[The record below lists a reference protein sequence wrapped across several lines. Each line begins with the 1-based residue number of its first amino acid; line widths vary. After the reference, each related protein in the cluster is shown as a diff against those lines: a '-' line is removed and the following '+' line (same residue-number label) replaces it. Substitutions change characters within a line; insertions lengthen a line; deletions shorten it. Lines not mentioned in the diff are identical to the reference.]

1 MEALLTAAFFLALFI
16 AGCTDTFISPT
27 DSDNH
32 SHYRKKQK

>member
-16 AGCTDTFISPT
+16 AGCTDTLIPPI

-32 SHYRKKQK
+32 SKNRNI